1 MGQDGGPTPARQGD
15 GALYRRL
22 LRLARPYAPHL
33 GALLLLELVDGL
45 CVLLRPV
52 PIKLA
57 IDSVV
62 GSRPL
67 PPSLGW
73 VMPRSVSA
81 SPGTLLA
88 VALGLLL
95 AVALASALL
104 RGWVS
109 ERLLLRFR
117 GVLFGHAQRLSLSYH
132 DAEGTADATY
142 RLQKDAAAVPDLL
155 LDGALPLAAASVTVA
170 LMFAVM
176 LRLDWQLGLV
186 AAAVAPVL
194 LFLSGRRKPRLR
206 RQSREVKHLESRA
219 LGVVQEVL
227 TALRVVKAFGQEDR
241 EQARFQHLSGEGV
254 RARLRL
260 LLAEGGTGSPS
271 AWPPPPG
278 RRPCCSSASATCA
291 TARSPSATWCWCSAT
306 WRSSTTRSRRS
317 AARSPPRAHLHPHH
331 PPPDSAVGV

>member
-95 AVALASALL
+95 AVALLL
-104 RGWVS
+104 VVF
-109 ERLLLRFR
+109 LP
-117 GVLFGHAQRLSLSYH
+117 A
-132 DAEGTADATY
+132 DAEPSQRRARRRG
-142 RLQKDAAAVPDLL
+142 PDL
-155 LDGALPLAAASVTVA
+155 
-170 LMFAVM
+170 
-176 LRLDWQLGLV
+176 R
-186 AAAVAPVL
+186 
-194 LFLSGRRKPRLR
+194 
-206 RQSREVKHLESRA
+206 
-219 LGVVQEVL
+219 
-227 TALRVVKAFGQEDR
+227 
-241 EQARFQHLSGEGV
+241 
-254 RARLRL
+254 
-260 LLAEGGTGSPS
+260 
-271 AWPPPPG
+271 
-278 RRPCCSSASATCA
+278 
-291 TARSPSATWCWCSAT
+291 
-306 WRSSTTRSRRS
+306 
-317 AARSPPRAHLHPHH
+317 
-331 PPPDSAVGV
+331 